1 MGPRGSQNLAASAGP
16 AHGSRV
22 NLHRG
27 RTPTFGIIALAL
39 FVLTAPSGLNAQTWR
54 TASREPAGLAP
65 DPATTRE
72 AVVQV
77 YAARAVDWRGYF
89 GVHPWIAVKRTGAD
103 RFTVHEL
110 MGYQTRRSGNGV
122 RSSQRVAD
130 MHWFGNRPWLLADLR
145 GEGADAVIDR
155 IEAAVADYP
164 HAGTYRIWPGPN
176 SNTFIA
182 HVLRAA
188 PELRVDL
195 PALAVGKDF
204 TSPSLFAWT
213 PSGTGA
219 QVNIFGLAGLL
230 AGWEEGVEINLIG
243 LTFGVNPTR
252 LAVKLPIF
260 GNVGLRRVYDVRR
273 LERE

>member
-1 MGPRGSQNLAASAGP
+1 MKLSS
-16 AHGSRV
+16 
-22 NLHRG
+22 G
-27 RTPTFGIIALAL
+27 RTSTLGALAL
-39 FVLTAPSGLNAQTWR
+39 ALLVADAPGILSAQSWR

-65 DPATTRE
+65 DPAVTRE

-77 YAARAVDWRGYF
+77 YAARAIEWRGTF

-130 MHWFGNRPWLLADLR
+130 MYWFGNRPWLLADLR
-145 GEGADAVIDR
+145 GEGVEAVIDR
-155 IEAAVADYP
+155 IDAAVADYP
-164 HAGTYRIWPGPN
+164 YAGAYRIWPGPN

-195 PALAVGKDF
+195 PALAVGKDYLGPTF
-204 TSPSLFAWT
+204 FARS

-219 QVNIFGLAGLL
+219 QVNLFGLAGVLV
-230 AGWEEGVEINLIG
+230 GWEEGVEINLIG
-243 LTFGVNPTR
+243 LTFGVNPVR
-252 LAVKLPIF
+252 LGVKLPML
-260 GNVGLRRVYDVRR
+260 GNVGLRPVGNVRR
-273 LERE
+273 LEAK